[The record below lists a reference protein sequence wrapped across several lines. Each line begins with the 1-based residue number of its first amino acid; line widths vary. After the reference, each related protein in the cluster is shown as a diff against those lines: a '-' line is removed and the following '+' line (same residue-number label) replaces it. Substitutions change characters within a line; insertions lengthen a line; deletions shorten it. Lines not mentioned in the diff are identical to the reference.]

1 MTLTEMLEEFRIRMD
16 KSDTAAPTGF
26 QDEEILS
33 FLNDG
38 QLQFIQLAYTK
49 FEVDQQTTD
58 KIRQLVLFKN
68 YDIQPA
74 DWNGDKGCYQISI
87 MDAAPVNYLH
97 SLSQQVRTSNLFCRT
112 KFSNPVQQAQ
122 IDDLPRIYQNT
133 FRRPTISR
141 PVSVFSDSFIE
152 LYVSDNEEID
162 LVSKYNLTFLHRY
175 LRMPIYMDL
184 VADISCELPLFTHTQ
199 IVNLAVLKAIENT
212 NNERVNTFPQ
222 LQIASTNI

>member
-1 MTLTEMLEEFRIRMD
+1 MNLTEMLEEFRIRMD

-38 QLQFIQLAYTK
+38 QLQFVQLAYTK

-68 YDIQPA
+68 YDIQA
-74 DWNGDKGCYQISI
+74 TDWSEDKGCYELLIT
-87 MDAAPVNYLH
+87 DVAPINYLH
-97 SLSQQVRTSNLFCRT
+97 SLSQQVLSKNLVCKT
-112 KFSNPVQQAQ
+112 KFSNPVTQIQ
-122 IDDLPRIYQNT
+122 IDDMPRIYQNP
-133 FRRPTISR
+133 FRRPNISR
-141 PVSVFSDSFIE
+141 PVSFFSDSFIE
-152 LYVSDNEEID
+152 LYVSDRTQID

-184 VADISCELPLFTHTQ
+184 IDDISCELPLFTHTQ

-222 LQIASTNI
+222 IQIASTNI